1 MADLNEEIQYTEV
14 SYAMIGDKKY
24 KLYIGP
30 DKKWYKR
37 EILNV
42 ETIEING
49 YFRPVYTLGEYEPY

>member
-1 MADLNEEIQYTEV
+1 MTEFMSEDLYTEV

-24 KLYIGP
+24 KVYIGP

-42 ETIEING
+42 KTIEING
-49 YFRPVYTLGEYEPY
+49 YFRPIYTLGEYEPY

>member
-1 MADLNEEIQYTEV
+1 MAELKCEDVYTEV

-30 DKKWYKR
+30 DKRWYKR
-37 EILNV
+37 EIFNV

-49 YFRPVYTLGEYEPY
+49 YFRPVYELGEYELY